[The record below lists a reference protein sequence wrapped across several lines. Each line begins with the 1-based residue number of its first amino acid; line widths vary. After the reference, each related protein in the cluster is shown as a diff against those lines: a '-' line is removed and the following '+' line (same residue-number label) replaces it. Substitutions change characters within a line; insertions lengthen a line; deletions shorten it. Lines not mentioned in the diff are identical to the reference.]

1 VDELQRRM
9 VTRIR
14 ELAEKRNIPVTHLP
28 DRAGVARSHF
38 WEVLNGN
45 RSPTLKWMG
54 KVAKALGADVNDLFR
69 VGPTT
74 VAARA
79 RPPRRR

>member
-1 VDELQRRM
+1 MDELQRRL

-14 ELAEKRNIPVTHLP
+14 EIAAKRKIPVTHLP

-45 RSPTLKWMG
+45 RSPTLTWIG
-54 KVAKALGADVNDLFR
+54 KVAKALRADPVELFR
-69 VGPTT
+69 RPEPREPKS
-74 VAARA
+74 RA
-79 RPPRRR
+79 RR